1 MLYNELDQ
9 EDILSGVRLRLATIA
24 YVDILLRSI
33 GPVYKIRQTP
43 AYNCCQYPYSTIEGR
58 LDSLSLSNTSLDCL
72 IRHRAAFGALGACYA
87 VPCCLTRLRPGK
99 DGSSPYST
107 PSGHFL
113 RLPAAER
120 WR

>member
-1 MLYNELDQ
+1 MLYNELEQ
-9 EDILSGVRLRLATIA
+9 EDILSEVRLRLATIA

-72 IRHRAAFGALGACYA
+72 IQLYTIFAVLRACYA
-87 VPCCLTRLRPGK
+87 ARCRRARL
-99 DGSSPYST
+99 
-107 PSGHFL
+107 
-113 RLPAAER
+113 
-120 WR
+120 

>member
-1 MLYNELDQ
+1 MHCL
-9 EDILSGVRLRLATIA
+9 LSPRLRAPNLELCGHPPYNTALYHTIA
-24 YVDILLRSI
+24 ASIHITPSCGILDGVLR
-33 GPVYKIRQTP
+33 Y
-43 AYNCCQYPYSTIEGR
+43 
-58 LDSLSLSNTSLDCL
+58 NTSLDCL